1 MWRRFGQLGGFVLAF
16 SLGMSASGCGQIS
29 GAPPSLAE
37 GGAGGLDGDLLSAG
51 NGAEATAG
59 TSQSGGSQSGG
70 SQSGGS
76 QSGGATGSPSEG
88 GAPSGG
94 LGGPDT
100 VAGAGGGPTDDGTR
114 AGEGCSL
121 VHHVEVPFPVQT
133 NPTS

>member
-1 MWRRFGQLGGFVLAF
+1 MVGHRKSRLDGSLGPRETVGMWRRFGQLGGFVLAF

-59 TSQSGGSQSGG
+59 TSQRGG

-94 LGGPDT
+94 L
-100 VAGAGGGPTDDGTR
+100 
-114 AGEGCSL
+114 
-121 VHHVEVPFPVQT
+121 
-133 NPTS
+133 